1 MAGNGATSDGGFDGK
16 LAENN
21 PIGSLFLDIFI
32 LFTKA
37 KADRMF
43 SRTLAQGLDSFV
55 ERPWAELR
63 RGKEITGPLLARL
76 LRPYGVRSKTMW
88 IGEEAAKGYLMEDFR
103 EAFKRY
109 IPRSEIDA
117 LGSEPKVEAGEQRS
131 DVEGQNSEIREEERP
146 EDGGKQADVG
156 D

>member
-1 MAGNGATSDGGFDGK
+1 
-16 LAENN
+16 
-21 PIGSLFLDIFI
+21 
-32 LFTKA
+32 
-37 KADRMF
+37 MF
-43 SRTLAQGLDSFV
+43 SRTLAEGLDRFV

-88 IGEEAAKGYLMEDFR
+88 IGDEAAKGYLMEDFR

-117 LGSEPKVEAGEQRS
+117 LGAEPRVEAGGQKPDEVDQRS
-131 DVEGQNSEIREEERP
+131 DVRHQSSEIGEDVRP
-146 EDGGKQADVG
+146 DDGDQQSKAG
-156 D
+156 DAPEGSAAAA